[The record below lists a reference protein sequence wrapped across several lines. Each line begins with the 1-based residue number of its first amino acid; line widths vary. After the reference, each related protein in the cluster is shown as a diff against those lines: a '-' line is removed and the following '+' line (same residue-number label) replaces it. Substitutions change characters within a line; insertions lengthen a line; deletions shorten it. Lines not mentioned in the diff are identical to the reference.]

1 MDELP
6 YSLEVEVPASGKF
19 FPLELFSHLDRVR
32 KFGKTRDVSFREESA
47 RKQSANGVPADWN
60 QVRRQG

>member
-1 MDELP
+1 VDELP
-6 YSLEVEVPASGKF
+6 YSLEVEVPASGGF

-47 RKQSANGVPADWN
+47 HKQSANGVPADWN

>member
-6 YSLEVEVPASGKF
+6 YSLEVEVPASGEF

-32 KFGKTRDVSFREESA
+32 EFCKARGISFR
-47 RKQSANGVPADWN
+47 
-60 QVRRQG
+60 